1 MKHVF
6 AIFDKN
12 GDGYISKSE
21 MKSAMKKMNENF
33 SDAEIDQII
42 QDADL
47 DDDGEVNFHE
57 FVVLMNQSK

>member
-1 MKHVF
+1 
-6 AIFDKN
+6 
-12 GDGYISKSE
+12 

>member
-1 MKHVF
+1 MF